1 VNEPQQTNL
10 FTIWNFHGEDVYKKI
25 VDATENFSDTH
36 CIGNGGHGSVY
47 RAQVPTREIFS
58 VKKMHMMEDDEI
70 FYREIDAL
78 MHIQHRN
85 IVKLFSY
92 CSAPQVIF
100 FVYEYMDRGSLAS
113 SLKNKETATELV
125 WARRLNII
133 REVAHALS

>member
-1 VNEPQQTNL
+1 MLIMAVMTVLQCKRKKSIAQSVNEPQQTNL

-78 MHIQHRN
+78 MHIRHRN

-100 FVYEYMDRGSLAS
+100 LYMSTWIEEA
-113 SLKNKETATELV
+113 
-125 WARRLNII
+125 
-133 REVAHALS
+133 